1 MTELKQI
8 SKSKCYEGDQFV
20 FSHHSEVCN
29 CDMTFGIYIPVHET
43 NEKLRLIWFLSGLT
57 CTHENAMVKSGIQR
71 WASEEK
77 IAVIFPDTSPR
88 GEAVP
93 DDDSFDLVDSLHETQ
108 TYGPW
113 KKLQIQYTFH
123 NFHGLQINTWYNRAL
138 QYLFFGSIPII
149 LGSV

>member
-1 MTELKQI
+1 MIELKQI

-43 NEKLRLIWFLSGLT
+43 KEKLRLIWFLSGLT

-77 IAVIFPDTSPR
+77 IAAVNNSQIMNVLMRQDVPFWN
-88 GEAVP
+88 AVP
-93 DDDSFDLVDSLHETQ
+93 FSQSQ
-108 TYGPW
+108 
-113 KKLQIQYTFH
+113 
-123 NFHGLQINTWYNRAL
+123 
-138 QYLFFGSIPII
+138 S
-149 LGSV
+149 SS

>member
-1 MTELKQI
+1 MIELKQI

-71 WASEEK
+71 
-77 IAVIFPDTSPR
+77 
-88 GEAVP
+88 
-93 DDDSFDLVDSLHETQ
+93 LSLIH
-108 TYGPW
+108 
-113 KKLQIQYTFH
+113 I
-123 NFHGLQINTWYNRAL
+123 
-138 QYLFFGSIPII
+138 
-149 LGSV
+149 